1 MTGMPSSRQSI
12 APALDVDLQLTLR
25 TAERVFE
32 LHTRF
37 TATAHRTALMG
48 ASGSG
53 KSTVLMAIAGLTPS
67 VRGHVRIGPHALLD
81 TARGIDLPARA
92 RRVGMVFQDYALF
105 PHMTVAQ
112 NLMFGVHRLGQRPD
126 DAQQA
131 RVDALMRQF
140 DLVRL
145 RDALPR
151 HLSGGQRQR
160 VALARALATEPQ
172 LLLLDEPLSALDAPL
187 RVRLRRELAEMLDRV
202 QVPTLLVTHDPQ
214 DVEALAQSV
223 IHIDNGRVVEPGSS
237 AASSALPT
245 GFL

>member
-1 MTGMPSSRQSI
+1 MTASPASI
-12 APALDVDLQLTLR
+12 AVALDVDVQLTLR
-25 TAERVFE
+25 SPERIFA
-32 LHTRF
+32 LHARF
-37 TATAHRTALMG
+37 TATAQRTALMG

-53 KSTVLMAIAGLTPS
+53 KSTVLLAIAGLAPS
-67 VRGHVRIGPHALLD
+67 VSGHVRLGAHSLLD
-81 TARGIDLPARA
+81 TRLGIDLPARA

-105 PHMTVAQ
+105 PHMSVAQ

-131 RVDALMRQF
+131 RIDALMQQF
-140 DLVRL
+140 DLARL
-145 RDALPR
+145 RDAMPR

-160 VALARALATEPQ
+160 VALARALAGKPH

-187 RVRLRRELAEMLDRV
+187 RLRLRRELAEMLDRV

-223 IHIDNGRVVEPGSS
+223 VHIDNGRVLAPGSPRMPLIDTTG
-237 AASSALPT
+237 AS
-245 GFL
+245 